1 MPLIGNTIRLKGE
14 FKDFNGELTDIEN
27 PKVVVYDSKRKVIL
41 DAEPERIEEG
51 KYQYD
56 LIVPDYKEA
65 GKQNEP
71 LVFEFSGELD
81 GKPIVGRASFER
93 VWSE

>member
-1 MPLIGNTIRLKGE
+1 MPLIGNTVRLKAE
-14 FKDFNGELTDIEN
+14 FKDLDGNLTDIEE
-27 PKVVVYDSKRKVIL
+27 PKVVVYDSNREVIL
-41 DAEPERIEEG
+41 AAEPERVGVG

-71 LVFEFSGELD
+71 LVFEFSGSLED
-81 GKPIVGRASFER
+81 KPIVGRASFER
-93 VWSE
+93 MWSE

>member
-1 MPLIGNTIRLKGE
+1 MPLIGDTIRLKGE

-27 PKVVVYDSKRKVIL
+27 PKVVVYDSNREVIL
-41 DAEPERIEEG
+41 VAEPERVGVG

-65 GKQNEP
+65 GKQKEP
-71 LVFEFSGELD
+71 LVFEFSGSLE

>member
-1 MPLIGNTIRLKGE
+1 MPLIGDTIRLKGE
-14 FKDFNGELTDIEN
+14 FKDFNGKLTDIEN

-41 DAEPERIEEG
+41 DAEPERVEKG

-71 LVFEFSGELD
+71 LVFEFSGEI
-81 GKPIVGRASFER
+81 GGQPVVGSSFER
-93 VWSE
+93 MWSE

>member
-1 MPLIGNTIRLKGE
+1 MPLIGDTIRLKAE
-14 FKDFNGELTDIEN
+14 FRNFNGELIDIEN
-27 PKVVVYDSKRKVIL
+27 PKVVVYDSNREVIL
-41 DAEPERIEEG
+41 AAEPERVGEG

-65 GKQNEP
+65 GKQKEP
-71 LVFEFSGELD
+71 LVFEFSGEI
-81 GKPIVGRASFER
+81 GGQPVVGRSSFER

>member
-1 MPLIGNTIRLKGE
+1 MPYIGDTIRLKGE
-14 FKDFNGELTDIEN
+14 FKDFDGELTDVEN

-41 DAEPERIEEG
+41 DAEPERVEKG

-71 LVFEFSGELD
+71 LVFEFSGSLED
-81 GKPIVGRASFER
+81 KPIVGRASFER
-93 VWSE
+93 MWSE

>member
-1 MPLIGNTIRLKGE
+1 MPLIGDTIRLKAE

-56 LIVPDYKEA
+56 YVIPDVI
-65 GKQNEP
+65 GP
-71 LVFEFSGELD
+71 LYFEFVGTIGEL
-81 GKPIVGRASFER
+81 PILGRATIDKR
-93 VWSE
+93 WI

>member
-14 FKDFNGELTDIEN
+14 FKDFNGEYQDVNN

>member
-1 MPLIGNTIRLKGE
+1 MPLIGNTIRLKAE
-14 FKDFNGELTDIEN
+14 FRNFNGELFDIEN
-27 PKVVVYDSKRKVIL
+27 PKVVVYDSNREVIL
-41 DAEPERIEEG
+41 AAEPERVGVG

-65 GKQNEP
+65 GKQKEP
-71 LVFEFSGELD
+71 LVFEFSGEID
-81 GKPIVGRASFER
+81 GQPVVGRSSFER

>member
-1 MPLIGNTIRLKGE
+1 MPLIGNTIRLTGE
-14 FKDFNGELTDIEN
+14 FKNYDGSHYDVNN
-27 PKVVVYDSKRKVIL
+27 PKVVVYDSNREVIL
-41 DAEPERIEEG
+41 AAEPERVGVG

-65 GKQNEP
+65 GKQKEP
-71 LVFEFSGELD
+71 LVFEFSGSLE

>member
-1 MPLIGNTIRLKGE
+1 MPLIGDTVRLKAE

-56 LIVPDYKEA
+56 YVIPDVI
-65 GKQNEP
+65 GP
-71 LVFEFSGELD
+71 LYFEFVGTIGGL
-81 GKPIVGRASFER
+81 PILGRATIDR
-93 VWSE
+93 RWI

>member
-1 MPLIGNTIRLKGE
+1 MPLIGDTIRLKGE

-56 LIVPDYKEA
+56 LIVPDYNEA
-65 GKQNEP
+65 GKQNEL

>member
-1 MPLIGNTIRLKGE
+1 MPLIGNTIRLKAE
-14 FKDFNGELTDIEN
+14 FRNFNGELIDIEN
-27 PKVVVYDSKRKVIL
+27 PKVVVYDSNREVIL
-41 DAEPERIEEG
+41 SAEPERVGEG

-65 GKQNEP
+65 GKQKEP
-71 LVFEFSGELD
+71 LVFESSGEI
-81 GKPIVGRASFER
+81 GGQPVVGRSSFER

>member
-1 MPLIGNTIRLKGE
+1 MPLIGNTIRLKAE
-14 FKDFNGELTDIEN
+14 FRNFNGELFDIEN
-27 PKVVVYDSKRKVIL
+27 PKVVVYDSNREVIL
-41 DAEPERIEEG
+41 SAEPERVGVG

-65 GKQNEP
+65 GKQKEP
-71 LVFEFSGELD
+71 LVFEFSGEID
-81 GKPIVGRASFER
+81 GQPVVGRSSFER